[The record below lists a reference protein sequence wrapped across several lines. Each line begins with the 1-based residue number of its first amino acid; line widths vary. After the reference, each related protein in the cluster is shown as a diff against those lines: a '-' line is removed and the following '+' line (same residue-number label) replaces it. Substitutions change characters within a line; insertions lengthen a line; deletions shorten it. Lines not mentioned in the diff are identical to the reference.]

1 MALPVSD
8 TFLQSTGSAQ
18 NLTTYSASWSILE
31 GSFSVPSGIS
41 MVDGTSGAY
50 NTARHNVETFN
61 ADQRARCQLT
71 SAQIGAGI
79 YAGPAVRCQSGAN
92 TSYHCESNGSALYF
106 SKCVAGSQTTLAGP
120 VSVSLAGGDWLA
132 ITVEGVGAT
141 VTIKAWKSTS
151 AAPDTYTQL
160 GTDQTDTA
168 GDRITTAGQAGIF
181 IYGSGGNIGLDAF
194 YAENIGGGGPT
205 IDTQPTDQTCYVG
218 ETATFTIAATTSG
231 GTLSYQWKDDGANVG
246 TNSSSYTTAA
256 AVLGDNG
263 AQITCAV
270 TDDNGTTTSNAA
282 TWTVLPSAVL
292 SWIRA

>member
-31 GSFSVPSGIS
+31 GSFSVPSGAS

-50 NTARHNVETFN
+50 NTARHNVEAFN

-71 SAQIGAGI
+71 SAQIIAGI

-92 TSYHCESNGSALYF
+92 TSYHCESNGSSLYF
-106 SKCVAGSQTTLAGP
+106 SKCVAGAQTTLAGP

-181 IYGSGGNIGLDAF
+181 VYGSGASTGLDAF
-194 YAENIGGGGPT
+194 YAENMGGGG
-205 IDTQPTDQTCYVG
+205 
-218 ETATFTIAATTSG
+218 G
-231 GTLSYQWKDDGANVG
+231 GSTE
-246 TNSSSYTTAA
+246 
-256 AVLGDNG
+256 
-263 AQITCAV
+263 
-270 TDDNGTTTSNAA
+270 
-282 TWTVLPSAVL
+282 LPPLTMAPL
-292 SWIRA
+292 RGYGR